1 MIRLLLGLLL
11 ALASPA
17 LGHAHAVNFAVVFL
31 RVDGSHVGV
40 MLTITS
46 SDVDRAAGVNV
57 TDHGSGQ
64 VDPRKLEAVEARLRE
79 YFAGRTRITAAT
91 EPCTETG
98 PAAISAESDGGIIVQ
113 MSYTCPHGREIVY
126 HSRAMLD
133 FDRAARQSVQL
144 MRGAAADEIA
154 ILDATRNSVVLTAP
168 APAVAMASPPVS
180 GITTTAMPQPREVA
194 IDTMLVP
201 PPSRL
206 TIAWRY
212 LELGVE
218 HIFLGFDHIAFLAA
232 VLLWARRLGALVK
245 IVTAFTI
252 AHSVTLSLAAL
263 GIVHVPSSIIE
274 PAIAASIVVVAVEN
288 FFSSN
293 VDSRWK
299 WTGALGL
306 IHGFGFAS
314 VLTEAGLPQGSLVPA
329 LAAFNVGVEVGQL
342 VIVAALLAALL
353 LVDRLAARGRS
364 PARPPRLVYGAS
376 SAVAC
381 LGLWWLVERVAL

>member
-11 ALASPA
+11 ALALPA
-17 LGHAHAVNFAVVFL
+17 AGHAHAVNFAVVFL
-31 RVDGSHVGV
+31 RVDGSNVGV

-57 TDHGSGQ
+57 TDHGTGQ

-79 YFAGRTRITAAT
+79 YFAERTRITAAG
-91 EPCTETG
+91 EACTETG

-113 MSYTCPHGREIVY
+113 MSYACPHGREIVY

-154 ILDATRNSVVLTAP
+154 ILDAARNSAALTAP
-168 APAVAMASPPVS
+168 APPVATPPPPGPSVA
-180 GITTTAMPQPREVA
+180 TTIVPQPREVA
-194 IDTMLVP
+194 SDTMLVP

-206 TIAWRY
+206 AIAWRY

-274 PAIAASIVVVAVEN
+274 PAIAASIVVVALEN
-288 FFSSN
+288 FFSSD
-293 VDSRWK
+293 VERRWK

-329 LAAFNVGVEVGQL
+329 LAAFNLGVELGQL
-342 VIVAALLAALL
+342 VIVAALLSALL
-353 LVDRLAARGRS
+353 SVDRLAARGRS

>member
-1 MIRLLLGLLL
+1 VIRVLLGLLL
-11 ALASPA
+11 ALALPA
-17 LGHAHAVNFAVVFL
+17 LAHAHAINFAVVFL
-31 RVDGSHVGV
+31 RVDGSNVQV

-64 VDPRKLEAVEARLRE
+64 VDPRKLEAVEARLRA
-79 YFAGRTRITAAT
+79 YFSQRTRITAGN
-91 EPCTETG
+91 EPCSETA

-113 MSYTCPHGREIVY
+113 MSYACPHSQEIVY

-133 FDRAARQSVQL
+133 FDRAARQSAQL
-144 MRGAAADEIA
+144 MRGAAANEIA
-154 ILDATRNSVVLTAP
+154 ILDATRNSVALTEP
-168 APAVAMASPPVS
+168 APVVAMAPPPTPSVPAS
-180 GITTTAMPQPREVA
+180 ATPEPRPTVIDAVLVA
-194 IDTMLVP
+194 

-206 TIAWRY
+206 AIAWRY

-263 GIVHVPSSIIE
+263 GIVHVPSSIVE

-288 FFSSN
+288 FFSSD
-293 VDSRWK
+293 VERRWK

-329 LAAFNVGVEVGQL
+329 LAAFNFGVELGQL
-342 VIVAALLAALL
+342 VIVAALLSALL
-353 LVDRLAARGRS
+353 LIDRLLARGRS